1 MNIRLVGR
9 MVSSIL
15 FVTEVFMIPSLILC
29 CIDDDHDVAMA
40 FLASMAVISLIA
52 GVLLWFGRKRE
63 AHFSARDGFVTVALA

>member
-29 CIDDDHDVAMA
+29 CIDGDHDVAMA
-40 FLASMAVISLIA
+40 FLASMAVISLT
-52 GVLLWFGRKRE
+52 VSYTHLLVP
-63 AHFSARDGFVTVALA
+63 AHTLRSLSV